1 MTKLFGLVK
10 IKSDLTIHSLESLI
24 SLFNFATT
32 YDIWFLSLSY
42 LSFFD
47 LFTIRLADKEIFK
60 LVQANERYKNLIWI
74 SKNIVLSKMVEH
86 YKRKTRYVGV
96 QT

>member
-10 IKSDLTIHSLESLI
+10 IKSDLTIHSLER

-32 YDIWFLSLSY
+32 YNIWFLLLSY

-47 LFTIRLADKEIFK
+47 LFTVRLADKEIFK